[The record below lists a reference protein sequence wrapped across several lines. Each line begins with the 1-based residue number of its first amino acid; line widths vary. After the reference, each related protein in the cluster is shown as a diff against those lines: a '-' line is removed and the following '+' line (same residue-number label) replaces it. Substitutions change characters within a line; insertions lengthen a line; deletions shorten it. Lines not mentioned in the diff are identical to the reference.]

1 MKLIVTLISVF
12 ILTCEVYTQQASDYF
27 PNQTGFL
34 WNYAVTPLD
43 SLNNPVNELTV
54 FRRDSFNV
62 VTDYQG
68 RSANIVTSKIG
79 PLETIYNQPYTDSLF
94 YSTSGSDG
102 YEYFSISNIEPFLV
116 GLDSLGIDTNF
127 NFVDFFSSF
136 QNWYS
141 VYRLGA
147 NVGSRY
153 TLLTVDT
160 LISTYQLRF
169 RYSVIRQ
176 ADQSIQTVLGSF
188 NCKKFLVEWTI
199 STFLGPFPIELI
211 NLPDTVWIAQN
222 NWIVQD
228 IIPGQ
233 YIDDLTLLGIEP
245 FSLPGRR
252 MVLTDQITNVEAD
265 EYIPHSFALDQN
277 YPNPFNPI
285 TKISW
290 QSSVGSHQVIKVF
303 DVLGIEVATLVN
315 EYKPAGSYEIGFNA
329 SGLSSGVY
337 FYKLIAE
344 GFVETKKMVLLR

>member
-277 YPNPFNPI
+277 YPNPFNPT

-303 DVLGIEVATLVN
+303 DVLGNEIKTLVN

-337 FYKLIAE
+337 FYKLIAD
-344 GFVETKKMVLLR
+344 GFIQTKKMVLLR